1 MAVIDLKVIISA
13 LDRTAGAFTAIES
26 RLSGVADR
34 IGKVGQTMSLAVTAP
49 LAIAGGMALRT
60 ANDFDTTMR
69 AVRGIAEAGGATGDE
84 IGRLNEIALEFG
96 RKGMFGPKQVATA
109 MEDMVR
115 DGITP
120 ARIEG
125 GHLAAV
131 YDLATA
137 GAIQLADAQ
146 IILSD
151 TMAVFG
157 GTVEETNKYASALL
171 AVTLAT
177 PATMLELQETMRF
190 VGTAAVTAGMDVHE
204 ASGAIGV
211 LANMGYRGSIA
222 GTALARAI
230 DSVTAPTAGA
240 REVIEELG
248 LQMFEADGTMRHFED
263 IINDVRT
270 ATAGMTEEQKIATL
284 DTLFDIRARRAVT
297 LLMEAQE
304 GSIRKMEQATK
315 DSNLTQ
321 EVAAKM
327 AKGMSYEMAVMKANM
342 EVVQIEMVT
351 ALAPALKVVTDFIS
365 GLAKWVSGLSEEWKR
380 NIGYILIFLAVLGP
394 LLIIV
399 SMLSKAFL
407 AIKGAIRD
415 VKAGVVF
422 LKGAFTAL
430 KGVLIFIKGIF
441 VLATIKI
448 WLIIAAVLALVA
460 GIIWLW
466 HNWDEVWV
474 KIKEIA
480 AMVLDWFQK
489 KWEEVWTKVKEVF
502 AAVLNW
508 LSEKWTAI
516 WEGIRNLIASVVE
529 WIMPPINTIVDGLN
543 RIIDTARRAIE
554 WLNKQ
559 REMVAGAAT
568 RAVTAVTTPV
578 VQAVGNLLGR
588 RQLGGIIPETG
599 RYLMHRGEYVTPAHR
614 TTPSAV
620 NVNITG
626 GVFLSEDSAERIGN
640 LIVQRLK
647 QNIRI

>member
-1 MAVIDLKVIISA
+1 MAVTDLKIVISA
-13 LDRTAGAFTAIES
+13 LDKTAGAFTAIEG

-34 IGKVGQTMSLAVTAP
+34 IGQVGQTMSLTVTAP

-115 DGITP
+115 DGLTP

-137 GAIQLADAQ
+137 GAVQLADAQ

-399 SMLSKAFL
+399 SMLTKAFL
-407 AIKGAIRD
+407 AIKGAIMA

-448 WLIIAAVLALVA
+448 WLIVAAVVALVA
-460 GIIWLW
+460 GIIYLW
-466 HNWDEVWV
+466 QNWDEVWA
-474 KIKEIA
+474 KIKELMA
-480 AMVLDWFQK
+480 K
-489 KWEEVWTKVKEVF
+489 
-502 AAVLNW
+502 
-508 LSEKWTAI
+508 
-516 WEGIRNLIASVVE
+516 VVE

-543 RIIDTARRAIE
+543 RVIDTARRAIE
-554 WLNKQ
+554 WLNTQ

-578 VQAVGNLLGR
+578 AQAVGALLGR

-599 RYLMHRGEYVTPAHR
+599 RYLMHRGEYVTPAHKA
-614 TTPSAV
+614 TASAI

-626 GVFLSEDSAERIGN
+626 GVYLSEEAAEDIGN
-640 LIVQRLK
+640 LIIRRLK
-647 QNIRI
+647 NNLRI

>member
-1 MAVIDLKVIISA
+1 MAVTDLKIVISA
-13 LDRTAGAFTAIES
+13 LDKTAGAFTAIEG

-34 IGKVGQTMSLAVTAP
+34 IGQVGQTMSLTVTAP

-115 DGITP
+115 DGLTP

-137 GAIQLADAQ
+137 GAVQLADAQ

-399 SMLSKAFL
+399 SMLTKAFL
-407 AIKGAIRD
+407 AIKGAIMA
-415 VKAGVVF
+415 VKAGVIF
-422 LKGAFTAL
+422 LKGALAL
-430 KGVLIFIKGIF
+430 LKPVLIGVKAIF

-448 WLIIAAVLALVA
+448 WLIVAAVVALVA
-460 GIIWLW
+460 GIIYLW
-466 HNWDEVWV
+466 QNWDEVWA
-474 KIKEIA
+474 KIKELMA
-480 AMVLDWFQK
+480 K
-489 KWEEVWTKVKEVF
+489 
-502 AAVLNW
+502 
-508 LSEKWTAI
+508 
-516 WEGIRNLIASVVE
+516 VVE

-543 RIIDTARRAIE
+543 RVIDTARRAIE
-554 WLNKQ
+554 WLNRQ

-578 VQAVGNLLGR
+578 AQAVGALLGR

-599 RYLMHRGEYVTPAHR
+599 RYLMHRGEYVTPAHKA
-614 TTPSAV
+614 TASAI

-626 GVFLSEDSAERIGN
+626 GVYLSEEAAEDIGN
-640 LIVQRLK
+640 LIIRRLK
-647 QNIRI
+647 NNLRI

>member
-1 MAVIDLKVIISA
+1 MAVTDLKIVISA
-13 LDRTAGAFTAIES
+13 LDKTAGAFTAIEG

-34 IGKVGQTMSLAVTAP
+34 IGQVGQTMSLTVTAP

-115 DGITP
+115 DGLTP

-137 GAIQLADAQ
+137 GAVQLADAQ

-399 SMLSKAFL
+399 SMLTKAFL
-407 AIKGAIRD
+407 AIKGAIMA

-448 WLIIAAVLALVA
+448 WLIVAAVVALVA
-460 GIIWLW
+460 GIIYLW
-466 HNWDEVWV
+466 QNWDEVWA
-474 KIKEIA
+474 KIKELMA
-480 AMVLDWFQK
+480 K
-489 KWEEVWTKVKEVF
+489 
-502 AAVLNW
+502 
-508 LSEKWTAI
+508 
-516 WEGIRNLIASVVE
+516 VVE

-543 RIIDTARRAIE
+543 RVIDTARRAIE
-554 WLNKQ
+554 WLNRQ

-578 VQAVGNLLGR
+578 AQAVGALLGR

-599 RYLMHRGEYVTPAHR
+599 RYLMHRGEYVTPAHKA
-614 TTPSAV
+614 TASAI

-626 GVFLSEDSAERIGN
+626 GVYLSEEAAEDIGN
-640 LIVQRLK
+640 LIIRRLK
-647 QNIRI
+647 NNLRI

>member
-1 MAVIDLKVIISA
+1 MAVTDLKIVISA
-13 LDRTAGAFTAIES
+13 LDKTAGAFTAIEG

-34 IGKVGQTMSLAVTAP
+34 IGQVGQTMSLTVTAP

-115 DGITP
+115 DGLTP

-137 GAIQLADAQ
+137 GAVQLADAQ

-399 SMLSKAFL
+399 SMLTKAFL
-407 AIKGAIRD
+407 AIKGAIMA

-448 WLIIAAVLALVA
+448 WLIVAAVVALVA
-460 GIIWLW
+460 GIIYLW
-466 HNWDEVWV
+466 QNWDEVWA
-474 KIKEIA
+474 KIKELMA
-480 AMVLDWFQK
+480 K
-489 KWEEVWTKVKEVF
+489 
-502 AAVLNW
+502 
-508 LSEKWTAI
+508 
-516 WEGIRNLIASVVE
+516 VVE

-543 RIIDTARRAIE
+543 RVIDTARRAIE
-554 WLNKQ
+554 WLNRQ

-568 RAVTAVTTPV
+568 SAVTAVTTPV
-578 VQAVGNLLGR
+578 AQAVGALLGR

-599 RYLMHRGEYVTPAHR
+599 RYLMHRGEYVTPAHKA
-614 TTPSAV
+614 TASAI

-626 GVFLSEDSAERIGN
+626 GVYLSEEAAEDIGN
-640 LIVQRLK
+640 LIIRRLK
-647 QNIRI
+647 NNLRI

>member
-1 MAVIDLKVIISA
+1 MAVTDLKIVISA
-13 LDRTAGAFTAIES
+13 LDKTAGAFTAIEG

-34 IGKVGQTMSLAVTAP
+34 IGQVGQTMSLTVTAP

-115 DGITP
+115 DGLTP

-137 GAIQLADAQ
+137 GAVQLADAQ

-399 SMLSKAFL
+399 SMLTKAFL
-407 AIKGAIRD
+407 AIKGAIMA

-448 WLIIAAVLALVA
+448 WLIVAAVVALVA
-460 GIIWLW
+460 GIIYLW
-466 HNWDEVWV
+466 QNWDEVWA
-474 KIKEIA
+474 KIKELMA
-480 AMVLDWFQK
+480 K
-489 KWEEVWTKVKEVF
+489 
-502 AAVLNW
+502 
-508 LSEKWTAI
+508 
-516 WEGIRNLIASVVE
+516 VVE

-543 RIIDTARRAIE
+543 RVIDTARRAIE
-554 WLNKQ
+554 WLNRQ

-578 VQAVGNLLGR
+578 AQAVGALLGR

-614 TTPSAV
+614 ATASAI

-626 GVFLSEDSAERIGN
+626 GVYLSEEAAEDIGN
-640 LIVQRLK
+640 LIIRRLK
-647 QNIRI
+647 NNLRI